1 MKFVLVLHPARPI
14 ALAAGQAIVDACS
27 GRGIEVLTAP
37 SDVSRLPGTTAWHVD
52 GPTDADIVIAVG
64 GDGTMLEAAR
74 LARPSGTPLIGV
86 NAGTVGFLT
95 EVPPDQVAAMV
106 ERSEA
111 SDYTISERMTLRAT
125 LPDGTQF
132 DALNDV
138 VTEKAM
144 IQRVVGISLSIGG
157 TRLVAYRADAV
168 ITATPTGSTAYTLS
182 AGGPLVD
189 PTVDAIVVTPVAA
202 HNLVARSMVLA
213 PSTILD
219 IEIVGDR
226 VAAVHADG
234 QSQGTLQPGEML
246 RIERGPHRDR
256 LVRLVPDTFASTIG
270 EAMWSRNAR

>member
-1 MKFVLVLHPARPI
+1 MKFALVLHPTRPI
-14 ALAAGQAIVDACS
+14 ALATGRAILEACS
-27 GRGIEVLTAP
+27 ARGIDVLTAP
-37 SDVSRLPGTTAWHVD
+37 GDVSRLPGTTPWRD
-52 GPTDADIVIAVG
+52 GGPAGADIVVAVG

-74 LARPSGTPLIGV
+74 LARPGGTPVIGV

-95 EVPPDQVAAMV
+95 EVPPDEVVGMV
-106 ERSEA
+106 ERLEA
-111 SDYTISERMTLRAT
+111 SDYSISERMTLRAT

-157 TRLVAYRADAV
+157 TRLAAYRADAV

-202 HNLVARSMVLA
+202 HNLFARSMVLS

-219 IEIVGDR
+219 IEIIGDR

-234 QSQGTLQPGEML
+234 QPQGSLQPGDVL
-246 RIERGPHRDR
+246 RIERGPHRDQ
-256 LVRLVPDTFASTIG
+256 LVRLIPDTFASTIG